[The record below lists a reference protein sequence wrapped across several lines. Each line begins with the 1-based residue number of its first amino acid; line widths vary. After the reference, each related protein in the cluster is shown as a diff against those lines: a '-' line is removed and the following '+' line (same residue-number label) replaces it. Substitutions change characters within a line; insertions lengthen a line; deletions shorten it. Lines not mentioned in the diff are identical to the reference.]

1 MTLDLSGLSDI
12 GALLGAQNKG
22 NGLRIVR
29 VDAIQPDPNQPRKHF
44 DEASL
49 AELAESIRAVG
60 IIQPPVV
67 SSQGDSYLLVSGERR
82 WRAARLLGLETI
94 DVIVRDDLEARAQ
107 IVENIQRDALTAW
120 EIYRWIASELD
131 VGAKQHELAAAIG
144 KSKQWVSA
152 YASIARMPESLITA
166 LRENRIE
173 DITALGHLC
182 RLQKEL
188 PEEATRLLGSDVPI
202 TRRAVAEA
210 FVESSALHS
219 DADDDAQAD
228 ASSGYAKNL
237 VEPRD
242 DGSERKSRDVKEKAA
257 PEVLSE
263 ASLHLPVRITAYYE
277 GRNWLVNYAEQDTDA
292 NGARIV
298 KLEGE
303 EGAVR
308 YALLGSLR
316 LQSIERS

>member
-12 GALLGAQNKG
+12 SALLSAQNKG
-22 NGLRIVR
+22 NGLRSVR
-29 VDAIQPDPNQPRKHF
+29 VDAIHPDPNQPRKRF

-49 AELAESIRAVG
+49 TELAESIRAVG

-67 SSQGDSYLLVSGERR
+67 RSFDDGYLLIAGERR
-82 WRAARLLGLETI
+82 WRAARLLGLEVI

-107 IVENIQRDALTAW
+107 IVENIQRDALSAW

-131 VGAKQHELAAAIG
+131 AGAKQNELAAAIG

-152 YASIARMPESLITA
+152 YASIAKMPESLITA

-173 DITALGHLC
+173 DVTALGRLC

-188 PEEATRLLGSDVPI
+188 PEEATRLLGSCAPI
-202 TRRAVAEA
+202 TRKAVAGA
-210 FVESSALHS
+210 FVESSALRS
-219 DADDDAQAD
+219 DTDGDAQAD
-228 ASSGYAKNL
+228 ASGRYASNP
-237 VEPRD
+237 VEPPD
-242 DGSERKSRDVKEKAA
+242 KVSDSKSHDVKERATPA
-257 PEVLSE
+257 VVSG
-263 ASLHLPVRITAYYE
+263 ASPLLPVRITAYYE
-277 GRNWLVNYAEQDTDA
+277 GRNWLVNYADQDTDA
-292 NGARIV
+292 NGGRTV
-298 KLEGE
+298 KIEGE

-316 LQSIERS
+316 LQSIERG